1 MTIQILGGGCPN
13 CHALE
18 QNALEAARR
27 LGIDVDIEK
36 VTDTDEIVE
45 MGVLRTPGYAID
57 GVVQK
62 FGKVFPVDDIEE
74 SIRAFTSA

>member
-18 QNALEAARR
+18 QNALDAARR
-27 LGIDVDIEK
+27 LGIEVEIQK
-36 VTDTDEIVE
+36 VTDTDEIIE

-62 FGKVFPVDDIEE
+62 FGKVFPVEVIEE
-74 SIRAFTSA
+74 SIKTFVEA